1 MKKGMIYGNMHK
13 FRPSFF
19 MLLKIFFST
28 LETFFTSPFFFHMLN
43 EITNG
48 KLRFNITLGGISQ

>member
-19 MLLKIFFST
+19 MILKIFFST
-28 LETFFTSPFFFHMLN
+28 LETFFTSPFFFHML
-43 EITNG
+43 
-48 KLRFNITLGGISQ
+48 K

>member
-28 LETFFTSPFFFHMLN
+28 LETFFTSPFISHMVKYN
-43 EITNG
+43 HE
-48 KLRFNITLGGISQ
+48 RDFPFRH